1 MHALVVDDSRT
12 MRRIITGMLETL
24 GYEVVQAEH
33 GQNALEILR
42 GGLLPDL
49 ACIDWTM
56 PVMDGLQFVSAVR
69 AEPAWRSVT
78 LMMMTSQVEQDQ
90 IVRALA
96 AGAHEYLMKPFTA
109 DAVRD
114 KLALLGLLPEAPA
127 GLHVPLRSSDEEVTP

>member
-1 MHALVVDDSRT
+1 MHALVVEDSKT
-12 MRRIITGMLETL
+12 MRRIVTGMLETL

-33 GQNALEILR
+33 GQAALEILR
-42 GGLLPDL
+42 EGYLPDL

-56 PVMDGLQFVSAVR
+56 PVMDGLQFVTAVR

-109 DAVRD
+109 AAVRE
-114 KLALLGLLPEAPA
+114 KLALLGLLPE
-127 GLHVPLRSSDEEVTP
+127 EVTR